1 MSNLSLRI
9 ITAFILGTVALWVS
23 VKGGIYFFI
32 FAMIVGMGLLY
43 EWQIITKAHH
53 KKIARFVSWGFYLI
67 FALLLFYRFDYC
79 AFFLF
84 IAAAFL
90 CLISGRSFKW
100 VGLGY
105 LYATLPVY
113 ALISIRGDSQEGLVS
128 LIFLYAIVWGTDIG
142 AYFIGKTFGG
152 PKLSPR
158 FSPKKTWSGAVGGVI
173 IAILSA
179 ISYLFYIESYDILR
193 VSLFLFIA
201 FLSIVSQLGDICESA
216 VKRYFHVKDS
226 SNLLPGHGGV
236 MDRMDGL
243 IFAAILFYLVAFL
256 KVGPKNIEF
265 FLGSF

>member
-1 MSNLSLRI
+1 M
-9 ITAFILGTVALWVS
+9 
-23 VKGGIYFFI
+23 
-32 FAMIVGMGLLY
+32 
-43 EWQIITKAHH
+43 
-53 KKIARFVSWGFYLI
+53 
-67 FALLLFYRFDYC
+67 
-79 AFFLF
+79 
-84 IAAAFL
+84 
-90 CLISGRSFKW
+90 
-100 VGLGY
+100 
-105 LYATLPVY
+105 
-113 ALISIRGDSQEGLVS
+113 
-128 LIFLYAIVWGTDIG
+128 
-142 AYFIGKTFGG
+142 
-152 PKLSPR
+152 
-158 FSPKKTWSGAVGGVI
+158 GGVI